1 MRKIIVDEARKL
13 QPWARQTAIDE
24 VAALRKVW
32 TEQRGGEIVTLP
44 PAQQAEL
51 EKRLKPIGAEVTK
64 ANPVLKEFYD
74 KIQATATKY

>member
-1 MRKIIVDEARKL
+1 VARQVTARSQQDHRGEARKL

-44 PAQQAEL
+44 PAEQAEL
-51 EKRLKPIGAEVTK
+51 EKRLRRSASKSPRTIRR
-64 ANPVLKEFYD
+64 
-74 KIQATATKY
+74 